1 MTDQELLATAGDFAI
16 AILLGALIGI
26 EREKRKSE
34 DDDTGHVAGLRTF
47 TLLALLAP
55 WPAGSSARPR
65 RPGSWLRPS

>member
-34 DDDTGHVAGLRTF
+34 DDDDLDE
-47 TLLALLAP
+47 LLDDDATADASDS
-55 WPAGSSARPR
+55 PASDRPPGQR
-65 RPGSWLRPS
+65 R